1 MEVIMCKYCD
11 DNGSRTNLG
20 ILGYDE
26 YPTQV
31 EFSIDDDGEG
41 SIYVS
46 WCAYDECTGYT
57 DDWLKVG
64 INYCPW
70 CGRKLN

>member
-1 MEVIMCKYCD
+1 MCKYCD
-11 DNGSRTNLG
+11 DKGSRTSLG
-20 ILGYDE
+20 ILGFDD

-31 EFSIDDDGEG
+31 EFSIDDDGDG

-57 DDWLKVG
+57 DDWLKVDV
-64 INYCPW
+64 NYCPW

>member
-1 MEVIMCKYCD
+1 MCKYCD
-11 DNGSRTNLG
+11 DKDSRTSLG

-41 SIYVS
+41 SIDVS
-46 WCAYDECTGYT
+46 WCAYDEFSGYV
-57 DDWLKVG
+57 DDWMKIGV
-64 INYCPW
+64 NYCPW